1 MAQIMDEGDLYE
13 LVGFLC
19 NIDSEDDYEDD
30 LDKLIYDK
38 YEISLDS
45 FRDIANDL
53 IQLTPKIKLPI
64 TDTACH
70 AFLDKDKS
78 FILAKVKA
86 E

>member
-1 MAQIMDEGDLYE
+1 MAQIIDDGDLYE
-13 LVGFLC
+13 LVEFLC
-19 NIDSEDDYEDD
+19 NIGPEEDYEDD

-45 FRDIANDL
+45 FTDIANDL

-64 TDTACH
+64 TDTVCH

-78 FILAKVKA
+78 FILAKVEA
-86 E
+86 

>member
-19 NIDSEDDYEDD
+19 NIGSEDDYEDD

-64 TDTACH
+64 TDTPCH